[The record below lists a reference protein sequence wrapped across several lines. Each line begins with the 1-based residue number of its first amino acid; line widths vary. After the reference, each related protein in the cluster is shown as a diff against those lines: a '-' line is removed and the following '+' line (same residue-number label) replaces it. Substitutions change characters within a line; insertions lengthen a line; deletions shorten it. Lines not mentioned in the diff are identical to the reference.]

1 MQPTYKADEI
11 RRMCLELPMDH
22 ATFSLLVE
30 VIEEDLELYNEDEL
44 VILFQASMIMF
55 TRSLLK
61 LSLKNVETYKR

>member
-1 MQPTYKADEI
+1 MQPTYKAEEI
-11 RRMCLELPMDH
+11 RKMCLELPMDH
-22 ATFSLLVE
+22 GTFSLLVE

-61 LSLKNVETYKR
+61 LSLRNVETYKR